1 MSWTSSLPRRVK
13 TVYASGLLSFQ
24 PLRHT
29 LPQEPHS
36 LPIRLQTGSI
46 GEMNRKTILQNARLS
61 LRTASQPQCG
71 VRLAAP
77 FTRALSIPSE
87 AASSSSSQPW
97 FVEDTE
103 PIYAVPKSAAQR
115 QLLPL
120 SPDLPPLPSEVPNE
134 IKTLHAALALSP
146 HLEPSALLVRKPI
159 PTPMGPPPL
168 EDQLPKGR
176 RKRGRTYVGEGVRVG
191 TGYLEGDI
199 WNWIVLAQ
207 VRNHNF
213 FVTPYFWFD

>member
-13 TVYASGLLSFQ
+13 TVYASGLFSFYHYATLFHRN
-24 PLRHT
+24 PIHCPSRLRT
-29 LPQEPHS
+29 W
-36 LPIRLQTGSI
+36 SI
-46 GEMNRKTILQNARLS
+46 GEMNRKTTLQIARLS

-77 FTRALSIPSE
+77 FTRALSIPSD
-87 AASSSSSQPW
+87 AASSSSTLPW

-103 PIYAVPKSAAQR
+103 PIYAAPKPVAQR
-115 QLLPL
+115 QLLAL

-207 VRNHNF
+207 VRKKQLS
-213 FVTPYFWFD
+213 TLERICAY